1 MDTFGWE
8 GVYVCART
16 DITTQSESEH
26 PVLLL
31 SRHANETA
39 VHSRLLTSENKKVD
53 ANNRAQHTSYWG
65 TRQSTETHPETCSH
79 TDVWRS
85 GASTGNFLGDGSRET
100 FDVVNQEKQGM
111 KKQAKTNGAVH
122 RRGSKG
128 AKTGLLWFS
137 TAAEQIHLQS
147 CDLSFYH
154 SPDEHKS
161 RFSISIFRPQGHP
174 CINSEIKQDSSS
186 LLIRFLILKTGLLLY
201 MSTARLKSPRDS
213 CAVHWPACYSKE
225 KWDQVYWH

>member
-1 MDTFGWE
+1 M
-8 GVYVCART
+8 CART
-16 DITTQSESEH
+16 DITTQSESER

-31 SRHANETA
+31 SGHANETA

-53 ANNRAQHTSYWG
+53 ANNRERNTLHTEGPVSPQEHIQ
-65 TRQSTETHPETCSH
+65 RRAP

-128 AKTGLLWFS
+128 AKTGLL
-137 TAAEQIHLQS
+137 
-147 CDLSFYH
+147 
-154 SPDEHKS
+154 
-161 RFSISIFRPQGHP
+161 
-174 CINSEIKQDSSS
+174 
-186 LLIRFLILKTGLLLY
+186 
-201 MSTARLKSPRDS
+201 
-213 CAVHWPACYSKE
+213 
-225 KWDQVYWH
+225 